1 MTVAFDTNVILDAA
15 MGRNDY
21 ESAQALVQA
30 VLSEDVT
37 GVVTANTITD
47 IHYIIKKRAGDKAA
61 REVVQ
66 NTLDIFEIA
75 PVNGEM
81 CAEALN
87 LGMDDFEDAVLA
99 VSADT
104 VGARYI
110 ATGDKGFIGSAE
122 SPVPALHPKD
132 VLARI
137 REAGE

>member
-75 PVNGEM
+75 PVDGEM

-87 LGMDDFEDAVLA
+87 LGMDDFEDAVQ
-99 VSADT
+99 SATAERLHADYIIT
-104 VGARYI
+104 RNVKDFARSRVT
-110 ATGDKGFIGSAE
+110 AFTPSE
-122 SPVPALHPKD
+122 L
-132 VLARI
+132 LARI
-137 REAGE
+137 

>member
-1 MTVAFDTNVILDAA
+1 MTVAFDTNVILDAV

-30 VLSEDVT
+30 VLSEKIV

-47 IHYIIKKRAGDKAA
+47 IHYIIKKRAGEKMA

-66 NTLDIFEIA
+66 NTLDIFEVA
-75 PVNGEM
+75 PVDGEI
-81 CAEALN
+81 CTEALN
-87 LGMDDFEDAVLA
+87 LDMDDFEDAVLA

-110 ATGDKGFIGSAE
+110 ATGDNGFIGAPE

-132 VLARI
+132 VLAHI
-137 REAGE
+137 QEPGE